1 MDTTIKSNRIKGIL
15 CIIASAC
22 GFAVMS
28 AFIKLSGDLPSVQK
42 TFFRNLV
49 AALIALYLII
59 KHKGSMTGKKENRK
73 ILVLRSICGTI
84 GIVCNYYAVD
94 RLVLSDANMLNKL
107 SPFLV
112 IIFCALFL
120 KEKINLTQISIVTV
134 AFIGVLFIIKPTFQ
148 VEIVPYL
155 VGVLGSVFAAL
166 AYTCVRVLRNKE
178 DYYTIVFFFSTFSLI
193 AILPMFV
200 AVYKPMD
207 SIQVIY
213 LILAGIFA
221 SIGQFGVTLAYKYA
235 PAKEISIYDYSGI
248 LCSAI
253 LGMVFFSEV
262 PDMFSVLGYI
272 IIFSAAFYM
281 FLYNKKLDNS
291 EADKNNITK
300 K

>member
-148 VEIVPYL
+148 VEIFPYL

-200 AVYKPMD
+200 AVYKPME

-253 LGMVFFSEV
+253 LGMVFFSEI

-281 FLYNKKLDNS
+281 FLYNKKLDNR
-291 EADKNNITK
+291 EADKNNIEK